1 MEQSLPL
8 KPVTQSGCS
17 RRSTGYSSH
26 KVDSYCTHVH
36 VSVSVST
43 ACVQVQGSTKRVA
56 DVCRLL
62 KTVLGDNTLWSIDIG
77 GNFTSSGA
85 AKGDCVVLVERECR
99 AGAMRVLIG
108 GKNRNMLLEI
118 EHKTRAKIK
127 FVSNKQL
134 KLYIQGGRSQVKAA
148 RLEIEQRLIK
158 LGLGIVANQDDVVSP
173 PIPPLTKAQLRAERR
188 NAKKMERLDLEK
200 QANAAKAAGKA
211 AKGRFTFGRDL
222 SISGGWVVAQ
232 GACEFLARAQ

>member
-1 MEQSLPL
+1 M
-8 KPVTQSGCS
+8 
-17 RRSTGYSSH
+17 
-26 KVDSYCTHVH
+26 
-36 VSVSVST
+36 SVSVST

-99 AGAMRVLIG
+99 VGAMRVLIG

-118 EHKTRAKIK
+118 EHKTGAKIK

-148 RLEIEQRLIK
+148 RLEIEQRLVK
-158 LGLGIVANQDDVVSP
+158 LGLGLITKKDDIASP
-173 PIPPLTKAQLRAERR
+173 PQPPLTKTQLLGERR
-188 NAKKMERLDLEK
+188 NAKTCVCVCRYAQSTYTNKRTHTHTHTHTPTPTPTHTE
-200 QANAAKAAGKA
+200 
-211 AKGRFTFGRDL
+211 FGPDRKL
-222 SISGGWVVAQ
+222 V
-232 GACEFLARAQ
+232 